1 MKTFDVAE
9 GKREADLG
17 RVRDKEGMIR
27 EGKETLGSG
36 GSTLLRY

>member
-1 MKTFDVAE
+1 MKKFDVAE